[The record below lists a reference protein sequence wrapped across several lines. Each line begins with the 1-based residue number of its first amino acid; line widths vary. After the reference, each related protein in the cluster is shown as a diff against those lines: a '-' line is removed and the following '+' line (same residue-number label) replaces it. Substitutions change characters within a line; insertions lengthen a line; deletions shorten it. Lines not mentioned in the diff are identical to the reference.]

1 LNGDNF
7 KDCLMSDL
15 DTVAMTGAEAL
26 VATLAD
32 NGVTACFANPGTSEM
47 HLLTALDKEPRI
59 RSILCLFE
67 GVATGAADGYA
78 RVSGVPA
85 MTLLHLGAGYLNG
98 GANLHNAG
106 RANTPMINVIGDHA
120 VPHLKYDAP
129 LTSDIIG
136 LTTPNMRWVK
146 SAESVDVTG
155 TLATEAF
162 VASYGPRPGPV
173 SLLLPADSAW
183 SPGGRPGAVASP
195 PALRTSGDT
204 AIAKAVSAIGT
215 AENPL
220 ILINGTALT
229 EQGLEQAARLKA
241 GGLRIMTD
249 TFYAKMRRGAGV
261 FTPDRMQYFAEMA
274 MADLEG
280 TDLLLTAGTGLPVAF
295 FAYPGKPS
303 LLVPEGCETLDL
315 GGADTDSADTLRR
328 LADAL
333 GCQDRAAP
341 AVLSL
346 PEAPSGALDAAAV
359 GASLARHMPE
369 GALVSDDGVSN
380 GLLSYL
386 PTQTARPHDWM
397 MLTGG
402 AIGQGMPLAL
412 GAAIAAPE
420 RKVICLS
427 GDGAGMYT
435 NQALWSLAR
444 ENADVTTIVFV
455 NHSYRILNIE
465 LHRTGAG
472 NPGPTARDLLSLGGP
487 NIDWVG
493 LSTSLGVPAVE
504 VTTAEAFDAALAEA
518 IAAPGP
524 RLIAAVVPG

>member
-1 LNGDNF
+1 MTDPE
-7 KDCLMSDL
+7 
-15 DTVAMTGAEAL
+15 TPQQTGAEAL
-26 VATLAD
+26 VSTLAD

-47 HLLTALDKEPRI
+47 HLLTALDHEPRI
-59 RSILCLFE
+59 RSVLCLFE
-67 GVATGAADGYA
+67 GVATGAADGFA

-129 LTSDIIG
+129 LTSDITG
-136 LTTPNMRWVK
+136 LAGPNMRWIK
-146 SAESVDVTG
+146 SAQSVAVTG
-155 TLATEAF
+155 RLATEAF
-162 VASYGPRPGPV
+162 LASYGPGPGPV
-173 SLLLPADSAW
+173 GLILPADSAW
-183 SPGGRPGAVASP
+183 TAGGVCGPVVQP
-195 PALRTSGDT
+195 PALRTVSEAQIAAAVA
-204 AIAKAVSAIGT
+204 AIAAAQKPV
-215 AENPL
+215 
-220 ILINGTALT
+220 ILINGTAL
-229 EQGLEQAARLKA
+229 QAAGLDQAARLKA
-241 GGLRIMTD
+241 AGIRVMTD
-249 TFYAKMRRGAGV
+249 TFYARMRRGAGV
-261 FTPDRMQYFAEMA
+261 FAPDRMQYFAEAA
-274 MADLEG
+274 MADLDG
-280 TDLLLTAGTGLPVAF
+280 ADLILTAGTTPPVAF

-303 LLVPEGCETLDL
+303 LLLPEGCETCGL
-315 GGADTDSADTLRR
+315 GGSDTDSGDTLRR

-333 GCQDRAAP
+333 NAQDRAAP
-341 AVLSL
+341 VALLL
-346 PEAPSGALDAAAV
+346 PPAPSGPLDAAAV
-359 GASLARHMPE
+359 GASLARHMPAD
-369 GALVSDDGVSN
+369 ALVSDDGVSN

-386 PTQTARPHDWM
+386 PTQSARPHDWM

-435 NQALWSLAR
+435 NQALWSMAR
-444 ENADVTTIVFV
+444 EQADVTTIVFV

-472 NPGPTARDLLSLGGP
+472 NPGPTARDLLSIGGP
-487 NIDWVG
+487 DIDWVG
-493 LSTSLGVPAVE
+493 LSQSLGVEAVE
-504 VTTAEAFDAALAEA
+504 VSTAEAFDAALETA

-524 RLIAAVVPG
+524 RLIAAIVPG